1 MTAEIS
7 ASSYADF
14 LAEEYLGS
22 FVLDGGAAVKF
33 AIVASGDDADAVTTA
48 VMSAA
53 RDKRYVATRVDA
65 AVTRVSLIQ
74 QIFFS
79 MAADVDWLSSA
90 REVVRAV
97 AAKRFPVAI
106 DGEPT
111 LEAIGAATALDAP
124 LIRQDMLKGLQQD
137 VYRNY
142 TLAKDFRLAMM
153 QYCHAELEAGV
164 GADQVRQV
172 VGEWLRG
179 DLRLVSSLRE
189 MAIFQKIGRHNAR
202 VMMAS
207 TARWLRQAGQ
217 AGLMAVI
224 DVRRLAV
231 TNRRD
236 LPDSTLY
243 YTASQV
249 MDAYEVL
256 RQFIDATDEMSGVLL
271 LVVAPSELLTDERRG
286 FPSYAALHNRIW
298 DDVRDRLR
306 PNPYSPM
313 VRIAEGALS

>member
-14 LAEEYLGS
+14 LAKEYLGS

-33 AIVASGDDADAVTTA
+33 AIVASGDDADALTTA

-65 AVTRVSLIQ
+65 ADTRVSLIQ

-79 MAADVDWLSSA
+79 IAADVDWPSSA
-90 REVVRAV
+90 REVVKAV
-97 AAKRFPVAI
+97 AAKLFPVAI

-111 LEAIGAATALDAP
+111 LEAIGAATALAAP
-124 LIRQDMLKGLQQD
+124 LIRHDMLKGLQQE
-137 VYRNY
+137 VYQNY

-153 QYCHAELEAGV
+153 QYCRAELEAGV

-179 DLRLVSSLRE
+179 ELHLVSSLKE

-207 TARWLRQAGQ
+207 TARWLRQAGR
-217 AGLMAVI
+217 AGLLVVI

-236 LPDSTLY
+236 LPEGSLY
-243 YTASQV
+243 YTASHV

-271 LVVAPSELLTDERRG
+271 LVVAPSELLNDERRG
-286 FPSYAALHNRIW
+286 FPAYAALHNRIW

-313 VRIAEGALS
+313 VRIAEGAVS